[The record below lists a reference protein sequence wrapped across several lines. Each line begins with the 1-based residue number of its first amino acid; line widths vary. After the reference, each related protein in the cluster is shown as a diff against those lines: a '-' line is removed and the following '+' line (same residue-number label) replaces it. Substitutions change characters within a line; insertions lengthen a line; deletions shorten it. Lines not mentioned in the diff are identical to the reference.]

1 MNALEVDGLRVELGK
16 GAGAVRLVDGVSF
29 SVAPGECLGLVGE
42 SGCGKSMTLRAVLG
56 LLPEG
61 GRVAAGELRLHGSAY
76 DPRRIRGSGIA
87 MIFQEPQTAL
97 NPLVRAGD
105 LIAEA
110 ARARGLS
117 RRDARRKA
125 VALME
130 EVGIADAERRR
141 RAWPHELSGGQ
152 RQRIMIA
159 MALAAEPSVLLCDEP
174 TTALDVTIQDQ
185 IITLLDRLRRDRGLA
200 MVFVTH
206 NLALLGRIAE
216 RIAVLYAGRVVET
229 ATSDELIRHPRHPYT
244 AALLR
249 CLPQLDG
256 TAERLTAI
264 PGQPPDPRA
273 VPPGCRFA
281 TRCAFVRDE
290 CSAADPPLLDV
301 ADAHRSACIRWRE
314 LEPLESAR

>member
-1 MNALEVDGLRVELGK
+1 
-16 GAGAVRLVDGVSF
+16 
-29 SVAPGECLGLVGE
+29 
-42 SGCGKSMTLRAVLG
+42 MTLRAVLG
-56 LLPEG
+56 LLPDG
-61 GRVAAGELRLHGSAY
+61 ARVAAGELRLHGTAY
-76 DPRRIRGSGIA
+76 EPRRIRGSGIA

-125 VALME
+125 VELME

-185 IITLLDRLRRDRGLA
+185 IITLLNRLRRDRGLA

-216 RIAVLYAGRVVET
+216 RIAVVYAGRVVET
-229 ATSDELIRHPRHPYT
+229 AASEELIRHPRHPYT

-264 PGQPPDPRA
+264 PGQPPDPLA

-281 TRCAFVRDE
+281 SRCALVRDE

-301 ADAHRSACIRWRE
+301 AGAHRSACIRWRE

>member
-1 MNALEVDGLRVELGK
+1 M
-16 GAGAVRLVDGVSF
+16 
-29 SVAPGECLGLVGE
+29 
-42 SGCGKSMTLRAVLG
+42 
-56 LLPEG
+56 
-61 GRVAAGELRLHGSAY
+61 
-76 DPRRIRGSGIA
+76 
-87 MIFQEPQTAL
+87 
-97 NPLVRAGD
+97 
-105 LIAEA
+105 
-110 ARARGLS
+110 
-117 RRDARRKA
+117 
-125 VALME
+125 
-130 EVGIADAERRR
+130 
-141 RAWPHELSGGQ
+141 

-185 IITLLDRLRRDRGLA
+185 IIDAARPAPARPRAGD
-200 MVFVTH
+200 VFVTH